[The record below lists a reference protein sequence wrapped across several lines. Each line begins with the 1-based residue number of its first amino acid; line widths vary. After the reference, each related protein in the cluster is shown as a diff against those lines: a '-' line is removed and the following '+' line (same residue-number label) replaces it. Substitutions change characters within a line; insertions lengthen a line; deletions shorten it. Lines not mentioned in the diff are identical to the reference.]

1 MSLKIQGLS
10 FQYKANVP
18 LIRQLDLTIPQGKI
32 IALSGVSGCGK
43 STLIQLILGI
53 LKPQAGKIAFDET
66 VLTDDQMFIPT
77 HLRRIGVVFQDY
89 ALFPHLTIRENIGY
103 GLKQKGQMKAQT
115 IDRWLK
121 LFALAD
127 VAFAY
132 PHQLS
137 GGQMQRVAIAR
148 ALAPEPSLLLM
159 DEPFSNLDTALVTR
173 IREELKPIFRALKT
187 TVLMVT
193 HHQEDAAFLADDV
206 IEFSQINLLK

>member
-1 MSLKIQGLS
+1 MSLNIQSLS
-10 FQYKANVP
+10 FQYKENVP
-18 LIRQLDLTIPQGKI
+18 LIRQLDLTIPKGKI

-43 STLIQLILGI
+43 STLIQLILGM
-53 LKPQAGKIAFDET
+53 LKPQTGKISFADT
-66 VLTDDQMFIPT
+66 VLTDDKVFIPT

-89 ALFPHLTIRENIGY
+89 ALFPHLTVRENIGY
-103 GLKQKGQMKAQT
+103 GLRQKGQPKAQA

-159 DEPFSNLDTALVTR
+159 DEPFSNLDTALAIR
-173 IREELKPIFRALKT
+173 IREELKPIFQALKT

-206 IEFSQINLLK
+206 IEFSQINLTK

>member
-43 STLIQLILGI
+43 STLIQLILGM
-53 LKPQAGKIAFDET
+53 LKPQAGKIAFGET
-66 VLTDDQMFIPT
+66 VLTDDQMFIPM

-89 ALFPHLTIRENIGY
+89 ALFPHLTVRENIGY
-103 GLKQKGQMKAQT
+103 GLKLKGQMKAQA

-137 GGQMQRVAIAR
+137 GGQLQRVAIAR
-148 ALAPEPSLLLM
+148 ALAPEPALLLM
-159 DEPFSNLDTALVTR
+159 DEPFSNLDTALATR
-173 IREELKPIFRALKT
+173 IREELKPIFQALKT

-206 IEFSQINLLK
+206 IEFSQINLPK